1 MTQKH
6 IQELG
11 IEEWK
16 QASDKQHIPR
26 NKDVVNSN
34 KVLSYNKIKPGSVVQ
49 ISPTSNSSSAG
60 WLIIVT
66 EVTKCGVYGVIKL
79 DKGSI
84 CNSFH
89 NAQATW
95 DELEYIGEAA
105 WMPQRSKRTRSN
117 VQLPHLNGIVKQHCA
132 VEGTGYVNWDS

>member
-1 MTQKH
+1 MTEKH

-16 QASDKQHIPR
+16 QASDEQHILT

-34 KVLSYNKIKPGSVVQ
+34 RVLYHSKIKPGSVVQ
-49 ISPTSNSSSAG
+49 ISPNSNSSSAG

-66 EVTKCGVYGVIKL
+66 EVKKWGVYGVIKV

-95 DELEYIGEAA
+95 DEIEYIGEAA
-105 WMPQRSKRTRSN
+105 WMPQRSKRTHSN
-117 VQLPHLNGIVKQHCA
+117 VQLPMVGVSNRRHQ
-132 VEGTGYVNWDS
+132 